1 MKRLFTLLLLV
12 VAITMSA
19 LAQNAILT
27 KCEKIKELTT
37 VYISKAMLEMA
48 ANAGVANAGAFDML
62 TNKLDE
68 VIIVNSENA
77 KGISILTKMRSDF
90 TPQNGYE
97 VLMQI
102 NDGKDN
108 VVIYRSKKTATK
120 NEYIVSVLEEKE
132 AVLIVVIGN
141 LTIEDLTKISSS
153 LSRRNSKK

>member
-1 MKRLFTLLLLV
+1 MKRLFTLILLV
-12 VAITMSA
+12 VSIMIPAM
-19 LAQNAILT
+19 AQNVILK

-37 VYISKAMLEMA
+37 VYISKQMLEMA

-68 VIIVNSENA
+68 VIIVNSENV

-90 TPQNGYE
+90 TPKKGYE

-108 VVIYRSKKTATK
+108 IVIYRSKKTDTK

-132 AVLIVVIGN
+132 AVLIVVTGN
-141 LTIEDLTKISSS
+141 LTMEDLTKISSS
-153 LSRRNSKK
+153 MARKKTKK